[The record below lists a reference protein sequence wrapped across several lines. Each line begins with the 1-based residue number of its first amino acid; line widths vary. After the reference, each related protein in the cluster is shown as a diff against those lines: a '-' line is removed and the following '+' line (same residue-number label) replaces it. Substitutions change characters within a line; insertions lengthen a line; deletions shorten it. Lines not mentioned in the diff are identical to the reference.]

1 MRSLCVSP
9 TFTCVVLRVLILLIA
24 IIVWFILSRF
34 VIWWTALPTTVT
46 AGGAAYMTLY
56 HGSNTAF
63 DVIDLLRSKPN
74 KDFGRGFYLT
84 ESLAQAQDMA
94 HMKISQ
100 LEFGTPAVMK
110 YALNE
115 QCLDDG
121 SLSVRRFAGYSEEWA
136 QFILAN
142 RNNPTSQCVH
152 AYASRK
158 SEIYERH
165 YLSILFRNRTC
176 HQIFETIM
184 NEKQAMMNDLA
195 RELVILLM
203 EDREMQM
210 EEALD
215 AVFNS
220 DTYARLADERT
231 KFYCQSPRYVYDFLR
246 TELLTGKMG

>member
-1 MRSLCVSP
+1 
-9 TFTCVVLRVLILLIA
+9 
-24 IIVWFILSRF
+24 
-34 VIWWTALPTTVT
+34 
-46 AGGAAYMTLY
+46 MTLY

-100 LEFGTPAVMK
+100 LEFGTPTVMK

-152 AYASRK
+152 AYDVVIGPIADDRVGVQLWK
-158 SEIYERH
+158 YDNRMIDLPTLVENLKYMKGITFQYFFGTERAIK
-165 YLSILFRNRTC
+165 YL
-176 HQIFETIM
+176 
-184 NEKQAMMNDLA
+184 K
-195 RELVILLM
+195 
-203 EDREMQM
+203 
-210 EEALD
+210 
-215 AVFNS
+215 
-220 DTYARLADERT
+220 RL
-231 KFYCQSPRYVYDFLR
+231 
-246 TELLTGKMG
+246 